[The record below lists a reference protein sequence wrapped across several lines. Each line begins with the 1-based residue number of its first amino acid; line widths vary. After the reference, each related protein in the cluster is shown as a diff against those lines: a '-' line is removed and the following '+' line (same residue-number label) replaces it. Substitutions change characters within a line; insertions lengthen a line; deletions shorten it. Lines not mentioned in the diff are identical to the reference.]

1 MKATI
6 SWVVVI
12 LVGVIVLAGYFVP
25 LDPLQQARYL
35 IIDIAI
41 TLAGVAT
48 LIGVANLLSV
58 HGTRVREEK
67 PDWFNSVILIGAFAG
82 TLIFGLVLSLPIPFF
97 FAW

>member
-58 HGTRVREEK
+58 HGAKYGKKNR
-67 PDWFNSVILIGAFAG
+67 IGS
-82 TLIFGLVLSLPIPFF
+82 IVSS
-97 FAW
+97 